1 MKWIDVLQIYE
12 LQFTMLISYLYSLL
26 MIFLSIFLYLST
38 GFSTDGEFNLL
49 RTKGSERPVSIVQ
62 LKTDAHNEAR
72 SMSVRRI
79 EQFLWPVVGRFL
91 SIKSCDVLYYI
102 DNNLYYLEVDLH
114 NIHLYHIWSN
124 SVQDLKQF
132 ISIQDVNL

>member
-12 LQFTMLISYLYSLL
+12 LQFKRRISHLYSLL

-38 GFSTDGEFNLL
+38 GFSTDGEFNSL

-79 EQFLWPVVGRFL
+79 EQFLQPVVGRFL
-91 SIKSCDVLYYI
+91 SIKSCDVLHYI
-102 DNNLYYLEVDLH
+102 DNNFYYLEVD
-114 NIHLYHIWSN
+114 
-124 SVQDLKQF
+124 
-132 ISIQDVNL
+132 